1 MSRLRCPEAFYNSST
16 VSQRRPCAAGTREI
30 VLDQLNHWAQDASAT
45 GVLLLLGRAGYGKT
59 SIAYSFCQ
67 HLETERLFGGSFFCS
82 RTAERTTRVSNI
94 IPSICYNLITLVD
107 PLIVATIRRILLE
120 DPDIG
125 LKSSRDQFTKL
136 LLPVAGGLKQSGR
149 HPIIVIEG
157 LDECADD
164 KEVATLVRLLSDS
177 KLELKILLTCRPE
190 QGIRKLVN
198 SLYIRTVN
206 LHDSGTPTVSRDI
219 EIFVREELVQII
231 DGRSDFDEPD
241 PWPSSSDVSRVAD
254 LAHGMFLVA
263 SAACDY
269 IGGHGGSIP
278 KRLHEVI
285 TAGLTS
291 ARVVE
296 PLDRIYRD
304 ILKSA
309 FFSLA
314 ADELRVARKLLAAIA
329 NLFDSL
335 TVTTL
340 DQLLDLPGVRSY
352 LSSFHSIL
360 RIGSGKD
367 PLVGIGH
374 NAFREFISD
383 SSRSDQYWQD
393 PQACHEEILVQCFKH
408 FDHLQR
414 TTHATSVHN
423 LPQISVA
430 VGYACR
436 HWASHLSV
444 LKHPAMPTLILLE
457 TFAQQHLPIWL
468 ACISHLNDLV
478 HVEKILEDAE
488 RWAQV
493 SDLLPFF
500 VDARRFTMVHF
511 DRLSSSFRVG
521 YTDAMRWS
529 PTDSFLRK
537 QHHVPPPTI
546 LSGLPQNW
554 GPCETSRPTQGVI
567 MSLASSPDGQI
578 MASGSY
584 DGIIQIFDA
593 RTLQISR
600 SIQGHDDCICCLE
613 FSNDGLLLLSS
624 SDDSTTNIWDSISLD
639 KIQELSGHAD
649 AVLSAVFSSDS
660 GAIFTGSA
668 DTSIQ
673 RWSSSTGTVEKLFQG
688 HNGSV
693 NAMQLTSNDHLL
705 VSASHDSTIRVWDTS
720 TGDTKILRGHSRS
733 IFDGHTDEINALSF
747 IPHRDHILSAS
758 SDRTLRSWDLRLA
771 ATEHFAA
778 KHDSIVNS
786 LSFSYDGEMLVS
798 ASDDRTVRV
807 WDTRTGQ
814 CTGTYPQDSPI
825 CSAAFSCDS
834 SVVVSES
841 YSHSIRGWDLTT
853 NKVVVALQGN
863 SSPQWSVATSL
874 DGLSAASGSD
884 NGWIHL
890 YDIGSGHTK
899 HLFRAHQ
906 QGINALAFSG
916 DGQHLV
922 SGSYDCTLRIW
933 STLDGSLQHDLFG
946 HLEYVRDCAFS
957 STGQAVVSASIDRS
971 VRIWD
976 VVQGSHDILWGHTGG
991 VNSVHVSPND
1001 AWIVSGADDHDVFVW
1016 SLPDKSLIRK
1026 FTAHD
1031 TAINSVRFSPDGA
1044 YVAAVSDG
1052 MHIGLWAT
1060 DTWEAVMSE
1069 EIPIAS
1075 HFWSVAFSPDGKYV
1089 AACAEDGAVRIWSV
1103 GTRTFSHALS
1113 VEGVKPYSVWKV
1125 AFSGANL
1132 VTASNDAVV
1141 RVWNVDGTKYTT
1153 LPGATLPDGSQL
1165 HDGGIKE
1172 PLRVEAPVLDIPRA
1186 ESVYH
1191 LSDQGFCIL
1200 EEEGRV
1206 CSEIPSTYRD
1216 YVVAKWYGSTLAL
1229 GYASGLVIIIQC
1241 D

>member
-335 TVTTL
+335 TVMTL

-478 HVEKILEDAE
+478 HAHKK
-488 RWAQV
+488 
-493 SDLLPFF
+493 DLLPFF

-733 IFDGHTDEINALSF
+733 VTSLLLANDSQAISASDDGSVRLWNIESGDLIFDGHTDEINALSF

-991 VNSVHVSPND
+991 VNSV
-1001 AWIVSGADDHDVFVW
+1001 
-1016 SLPDKSLIRK
+1016 
-1026 FTAHD
+1026 
-1031 TAINSVRFSPDGA
+1031 
-1044 YVAAVSDG
+1044 
-1052 MHIGLWAT
+1052 
-1060 DTWEAVMSE
+1060 
-1069 EIPIAS
+1069 
-1075 HFWSVAFSPDGKYV
+1075 
-1089 AACAEDGAVRIWSV
+1089 
-1103 GTRTFSHALS
+1103 
-1113 VEGVKPYSVWKV
+1113 